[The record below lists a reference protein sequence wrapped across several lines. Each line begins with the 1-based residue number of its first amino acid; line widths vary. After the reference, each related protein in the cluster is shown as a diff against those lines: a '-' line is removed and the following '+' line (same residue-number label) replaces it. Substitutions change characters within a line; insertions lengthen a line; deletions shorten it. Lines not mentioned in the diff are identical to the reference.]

1 MQWKNYGRKIFRTDN
16 CQIMKTKN
24 YTNIKRREAIRRT
37 AILMGGAVSA
47 PTLLGIMN
55 GCSPTNE
62 SVWVPQFFNENQ
74 AGVITSMVDIII
86 PSGDIP
92 GAVAAGIPSFVDSM
106 VGKVYDPESQQI
118 FLDGLNGFMQAVE
131 EDHDK
136 AFPGLNEEIKFAII
150 TAMNEEMVSMDD
162 PNFFRFLK
170 ELTIIGYCR
179 SEVGATQLLQ
189 YDKVPNEY
197 LGCIPLVEVGR
208 AWAT

>member
-1 MQWKNYGRKIFRTDN
+1 MKIRN
-16 CQIMKTKN
+16 N
-24 YTNIKRREAIRRT
+24 TNIKRREAIRRT

-47 PTLLGIMN
+47 PTMLGIMN
-55 GCSPTNE
+55 GCTPTNDN
-62 SVWVPQFFNENQ
+62 VWVPQFLNENQ
-74 AGVITSMVDIII
+74 AGVITSIVDVII

-106 VGKVYDPESQQI
+106 VGEVYDPESQQI
-118 FLDGLNGFMQAVE
+118 FLDGLNGFMLGVDE
-131 EDHDK
+131 EYGK
-136 AFPGLNEEIKFAII
+136 AFPGLNEEIKFAVI
-150 TAMNEEMVSMDD
+150 TGMNEDMVSMND

-197 LGCIPLVEVGR
+197 LGCIPLAEVGR